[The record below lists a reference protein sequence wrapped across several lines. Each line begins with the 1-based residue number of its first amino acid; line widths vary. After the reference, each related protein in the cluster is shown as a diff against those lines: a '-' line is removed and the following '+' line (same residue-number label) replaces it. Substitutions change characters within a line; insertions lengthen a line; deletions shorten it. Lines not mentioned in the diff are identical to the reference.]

1 MSYFW
6 QIYAEKNQEFSLPA
20 VVFHLSKRIIW
31 ATTIGQIA
39 TFRVQ
44 LRSVMQK
51 TKTVV
56 FDIISITY
64 P

>member
-1 MSYFW
+1 ML
-6 QIYAEKNQEFSLPA
+6 KNQEFSLSA
-20 VVFHLSKRIIW
+20 VGFHLSKRTIK

-56 FDIISITY
+56 FDIISIRY